1 MWHVLTHNNTCRFV
15 PVSVLQLVESD
26 GALVNIEP
34 ELHGKFVKH
43 NDNDGNVESKELV
56 RKNSCVCMSIYVYAY
71 LVSFAIIM
79 NEGKRGKQRFFAR
92 IRMFG

>member
-1 MWHVLTHNNTCRFV
+1 MPVSVLQLADSYACMTDMRKTCTCAFHIHIRTNTYTCMGRFV
-15 PVSVLQLVESD
+15 PVSVLQLVESE

-56 RKNSCVCMSIYVYAY
+56 RH
-71 LVSFAIIM
+71 F
-79 NEGKRGKQRFFAR
+79 
-92 IRMFG
+92 